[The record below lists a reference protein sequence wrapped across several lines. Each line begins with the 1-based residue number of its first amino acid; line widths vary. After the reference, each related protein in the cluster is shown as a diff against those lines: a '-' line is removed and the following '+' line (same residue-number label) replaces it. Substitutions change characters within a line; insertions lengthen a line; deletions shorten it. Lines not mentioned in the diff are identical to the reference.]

1 MNTQSILEITGMSQ
15 SYSRNWFR
23 KIQVFSDFSL
33 SLEPGK
39 IYALLGRNGAGKT
52 TLLNCVQG
60 LLTYK
65 PGEIRF
71 KGETMT
77 PGNTHR
83 FLQKITSVPSP
94 VEMFPTIS
102 ADQYVAFYRKN
113 YDNWDSELES
123 RIRKM
128 SDFDWKRQIKSI
140 STGQRMQV
148 LQALALCPEPELL
161 LLDEPLGVTDPVVR
175 KYFYKNLLSVVAE
188 RETTVIIAT
197 HLINEIANLFDEAL
211 FLKNGQLIMRKGMTE
226 IQSAYHKFIFSKLP
240 DVKVE
245 GEIGR
250 LIGDAAIL
258 SDNPEKTELD
268 LQARGLNFK
277 QETPSIDDVFEAFA

>member
-1 MNTQSILEITGMSQ
+1 MNTQAILEIDGLSQ
-15 SYSRNWFR
+15 AYSRNLFR
-23 KIQVFSDFSL
+23 KTQVFNDFSL

-52 TLLNCVQG
+52 TLLNCVLG
-60 LLTYK
+60 LLAYK
-65 PGEIRF
+65 PGKIRF
-71 KGETMT
+71 RGETMT
-77 PGNTHR
+77 PGNTHK

-94 VEMFPTIS
+94 TEMFMTVS
-102 ADQYVAFYRKN
+102 ADQYVAFYRTA
-113 YDNWDSELES
+113 YDNWDIGLEA
-123 RIRKM
+123 RIRNM
-128 SDFDWKRQIKSI
+128 SDFDWARQIKAL

-188 RETTVIIAT
+188 RETTVVIAT

-211 FLKNGQLIMRKGMTE
+211 FLKNGRLVMRKEMAE
-226 IQSAYHKFIFSKLP
+226 MQSDYQKFIFDKLP
-240 DVKVE
+240 DVKIE

-250 LIGDAAIL
+250 MIGDAALL
-258 SDNPEKTELD
+258 SENPEKTEMD
-268 LQARGLNFK
+268 LQARGLKFK
-277 QETPSIDDVFEAFA
+277 QETPSIEDVFESFA

>member
-1 MNTQSILEITGMSQ
+1 MNTEMILEVEGLSQ
-15 SYSRNWFR
+15 AYSRNIFR
-23 KIQVFSDFSL
+23 KTQVFDDFSL

-60 LLTYK
+60 LLAYK

-71 KGETMT
+71 KGETMS

-94 VEMFPTIS
+94 TEMFPTVT
-102 ADQYVAFYRKN
+102 ANQYMNFYRKT
-113 YDNWDSELES
+113 YDNWDMELDAL
-123 RIRKM
+123 IRKT
-128 SDFDWKRQIKSI
+128 SDFDWAKPVKVL

-211 FLKNGQLIMRKGMTE
+211 FLKNGRLIMRKGMAE
-226 IQSAYHKFIFSKLP
+226 MQLNYQKFIFDMLP
-240 DVKVE
+240 DVKIE

-250 LIGDAAIL
+250 MIGDAAIL
-258 SDNPEKTELD
+258 SEDPEKTGLD
-268 LQARGLNFK
+268 LQTRGLNFK
-277 QETPSIDDVFEAFA
+277 QETPSIEDVFESFA

>member
-1 MNTQSILEITGMSQ
+1 MNTQAILEIDGLSQ
-15 SYSRNWFR
+15 AYSRNLFR
-23 KIQVFSDFSL
+23 KTQVFNDFSL

-52 TLLNCVQG
+52 TLLNCILG
-60 LLTYK
+60 LLSYK

-71 KGETMT
+71 KGETMR
-77 PGNTHR
+77 PGNLHR

-94 VEMFPTIS
+94 TEMFPTVS
-102 ADQYVAFYRKN
+102 ANQYMDFFRKN
-113 YDNWDSELES
+113 YDNWDKELEA
-123 RIRKM
+123 RIRNM
-128 SDFDWKRQIKSI
+128 SDFDWTRQIKTL

-211 FLKNGQLIMRKGMTE
+211 FLKNGCLIMRKGMAE
-226 IQSAYHKFIFSKLP
+226 MQSDYQKFIFDKLP
-240 DVKVE
+240 DVKIE
-245 GEIGR
+245 GEVGR
-250 LIGDAAIL
+250 MIGDAAIL
-258 SDNPEKTELD
+258 SENPEKTEMD
-268 LQARGLNFK
+268 LQTRGLKFK
-277 QETPSIDDVFEAFA
+277 QETPSIEDVFESFA

>member
-1 MNTQSILEITGMSQ
+1 MNTQAILEIDGLSQ
-15 SYSRNWFR
+15 AYSRNLFR
-23 KIQVFSDFSL
+23 KTQVFNDFSL

-52 TLLNCVQG
+52 TLLNCILG
-60 LLTYK
+60 LLDYK

-77 PGNTHR
+77 PGNTHN

-94 VEMFPTIS
+94 AEMYPTVT
-102 ADQYVAFYRKN
+102 ANRYLDFYRKS
-113 YDNWDSELES
+113 YDNWDTKLETK
-123 RIRKM
+123 IRNM
-128 SDFDWKRQIKSI
+128 SDFDWEKPIKSL
-140 STGQRMQV
+140 STGQRMQI

-197 HLINEIANLFDEAL
+197 HLISEIANLFDEAL
-211 FLKNGQLIMRKGMTE
+211 FLKNGRLVMRKGMAE
-226 IQSAYHKFIFSKLP
+226 MQSDYHKFIFDKLP

-250 LIGDAAIL
+250 MIGDAALL
-258 SDNPEKTELD
+258 SENPEQTEMD
-268 LQARGLNFK
+268 LKARGLNFK
-277 QETPSIDDVFEAFA
+277 QETPSIEDVFETFA

>member
-1 MNTQSILEITGMSQ
+1 MKPQSILEINGLSQ
-15 SYSRNWFR
+15 AYSGSLFR
-23 KIQVFSDFSL
+23 KTEVFNEFSL
-33 SLEPGK
+33 SLEGGK

-52 TLLNCVQG
+52 TLLNCILG
-60 LLTYK
+60 LLAYK
-65 PGEIRF
+65 SGEIRF
-71 KGETMT
+71 KGETMR

-94 VEMFPTIS
+94 TEMFPTLT
-102 ADQYVAFYRKN
+102 ADQYVAFYRKT
-113 YDNWDSELES
+113 YDHWDGELEG
-123 RIRKM
+123 RIRNM
-128 SDFDWKRQIKSI
+128 SEFDWTKKIKEL

-211 FLKNGQLIMRKGMTE
+211 FLKEGRLVMRKGMTE
-226 IQSAYHKFIFSKLP
+226 MQSDYQKFIFSQLP
-240 DVKVE
+240 DVKIE
-245 GEIGR
+245 GEVGR

-258 SDNPEKTELD
+258 SEDPEKTDLD
-268 LQARGLNFK
+268 LQARGLAFK
-277 QETPSIDDVFEAFA
+277 QETPSIEDVFESFA